1 MTSICCHLGVSP
13 GDGDEGGGTGGELYA
28 WVKAAVLGNASCGV
42 TRAVYMGTIV
52 SNTAMQQIRYHWQLD
67 GLNGIG
73 SHTCIALP
81 SSKMGNMTAAVPPT
95 PGHQ

>member
-1 MTSICCHLGVSP
+1 MTSVCCHLGVVTRVV
-13 GDGDEGGGTGGELYA
+13 GKGVELYA
-28 WVKAAVLGNASCGV
+28 WVKAAVLGNLSCGV

-52 SNTAMQQIRYHWQLD
+52 SNIAMQQIRYHWQLG

-81 SSKMGNMTAAVPPT
+81 GSQLGK
-95 PGHQ
+95 